1 MRSYGAL
8 NPLGTIPLP
17 PDTVQ
22 TLLIAG
28 SSGQAVDWPGTTDG
42 GLSTSNRAGSHAD
55 LVCFTGLTT
64 GGATFNFMVNLCS
77 THAAVPSSGTS
88 VTTGTTGGSTGNN
101 IPVIGEALFQ
111 IPPWSTGW
119 SVAALSSGYVM
130 AQVWRK

>member
-28 SSGQAVDWPGTTDG
+28 SSGQA
-42 GLSTSNRAGSHAD
+42 STGRRHDRRRSLDIQPRRLPRRSRVLHRPDDRRRD
-55 LVCFTGLTT
+55 L
-64 GGATFNFMVNLCS
+64 NFMVNLCS

-101 IPVIGEALFQ
+101 IPVIGEAIFQ